1 MQLYIMMAILL
12 KLIQN
17 EKVTAPQLAQ
27 DFEVSTRSVYRY
39 IDSLSACGVPV
50 CTMAGRN
57 GGIALSSQFNLSN
70 MFFTQ
75 NELETLKQLITPN
88 SPENLAILQK
98 LNYIIT
104 HNYTQ
109 NV

>member
-1 MQLYIMMAILL
+1 MAILL

-17 EKVTAPQLAQ
+17 EKVTATQLAQ

-50 CTMAGRN
+50 YTMAGRN

-75 NELETLKQLITPN
+75 NELETLKQLIIPN